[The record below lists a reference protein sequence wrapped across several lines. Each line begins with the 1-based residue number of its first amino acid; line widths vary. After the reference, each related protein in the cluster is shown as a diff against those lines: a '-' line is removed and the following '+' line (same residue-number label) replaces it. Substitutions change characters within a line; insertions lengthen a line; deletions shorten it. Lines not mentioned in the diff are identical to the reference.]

1 EPVVPIP
8 PSALRIPHWPGGV
21 MDLNPSRVAL
31 QIFNGLVS
39 GSFYALLSLGLAV
52 IFGML
57 RVVNFAHGA
66 FYMLGA
72 FVAYLLLQRFEV
84 PFWAALVIAPIVIG
98 LLGMALEGTL
108 IRRLY
113 SVNPPYN
120 FLLTFG
126 LALAVQDAMRLRFGI
141 QGKPYAAPEQLRGVT
156 NIGPT
161 FYPTY

>member
-1 EPVVPIP
+1 
-8 PSALRIPHWPGGV
+8 

-39 GSFYALLSLGLAV
+39 GAFYALLSLGLAI

-72 FVAYLLLQRFEV
+72 FAAYILQQSGIGFWPALILAPLGLGIVGMLLER
-84 PFWAALVIAPIVIG
+84 
-98 LLGMALEGTL
+98 TL

-113 SVNPPYN
+113 HLAPLYN
-120 FLLTFG
+120 
-126 LALAVQDAMRLRFGI
+126 V
-141 QGKPYAAPEQLRGVT
+141 
-156 NIGPT
+156 
-161 FYPTY
+161 

>member
-1 EPVVPIP
+1 
-8 PSALRIPHWPGGV
+8 
-21 MDLNPSRVAL
+21 MDLGYATL
-31 QIFNGLVS
+31 QVFNGLVN

-98 LLGMALEGTL
+98 LFGMALERTL

-113 SVNPPYN
+113 GVNPLYN

-126 LALAVQDAMRLRFGI
+126 LALAV
-141 QGKPYAAPEQLRGVT
+141 P
-156 NIGPT
+156 
-161 FYPTY
+161 